1 MHNMM
6 VIVTAD
12 LCGFAAPGCPV
23 QTSQLHSTPLG
34 ASAAQMAQLATEVK
48 DTLGA
53 LEHRW
58 CPSTQQNSVFATR
71 KVLAGTVISRFDAKE
86 VTTAPTMYTVQIP
99 LTPLTCC
106 NSLPLQTGE
115 NEHIVLQP
123 TLLEYINHSCN
134 PTAFFDTAE
143 RQLVALRDI
152 QPGDEVTFNYV
163 STEFDMATPFDC
175 HCGEESC
182 FGRISGAAHV
192 PQAQLEKCRL
202 NAHISRML
210 AARDAKSLST
220 HLPRSPGVAW
230 ASQGHHM
237 SPRTGASDRLL
248 QADRIK
254 RSCT

>member
-1 MHNMM
+1 
-6 VIVTAD
+6 
-12 LCGFAAPGCPV
+12 
-23 QTSQLHSTPLG
+23 
-34 ASAAQMAQLATEVK
+34 MAQLATEVK

-58 CPSTQQNSVFATR
+58 CPGTQQNSVFATR

-86 VTTAPTMYTVQIP
+86 VTTVPTMYTV
-99 LTPLTCC
+99 
-106 NSLPLQTGE
+106 QTGE

-143 RQLVALRDI
+143 RQLVALREI

-175 HCGEESC
+175 HCGEEGC

-210 AARDAKSLST
+210 AARDAK
-220 HLPRSPGVAW
+220 V
-230 ASQGHHM
+230 
-237 SPRTGASDRLL
+237 
-248 QADRIK
+248 
-254 RSCT
+254 

>member
-1 MHNMM
+1 MHTLEMSLDM
-6 VIVTAD
+6 
-12 LCGFAAPGCPV
+12 
-23 QTSQLHSTPLG
+23 PLELPQRVPSVEQCAI
-34 ASAAQMAQLATEVK
+34 ASVA
-48 DTLGA
+48 
-53 LEHRW
+53 
-58 CPSTQQNSVFATR
+58 SVA
-71 KVLAGTVISRFDAKE
+71 VLPITHFRISDPPH
-86 VTTAPTMYTVQIP
+86 TT
-99 LTPLTCC
+99 TCC
-106 NSLPLQTGE
+106 NSLRLQTGE

-175 HCGEESC
+175 HCGEEGC

-210 AARDAKSLST
+210 AARDAK
-220 HLPRSPGVAW
+220 V
-230 ASQGHHM
+230 
-237 SPRTGASDRLL
+237 
-248 QADRIK
+248 
-254 RSCT
+254 